1 MPLPSFSLA
10 RLLGLSALLLGGFL
24 GCGGGDPQPPPPP
37 PPPALPDAS
46 RSSVSVDRASGVQ
59 ADGIDTVLI
68 TITVRDAPGNP
79 LAGRTV
85 RVEVS
90 GEGNTV
96 TQPVGVT
103 PISGVVTALVVST
116 QVESKQVTASV
127 EAEGGAVVLSDRP
140 VIRFMEALPVQLAFL
155 TASLSATAGEAI
167 APEVQ
172 VALQDRLGRTVP
184 GALGRVTLALA
195 AGPSSAVLEGTLT
208 ADAVDG
214 IARFPQVVLKQ
225 AGTGYQLKA
234 TAGGSLAEATSRLFV
249 VTPAQPSSLV
259 LALPATLTAGS
270 AASATVT
277 IRDPFGNL
285 ATHYR
290 GTVRFSSTS
299 PGAVLPADAAFTAA
313 DNGSKS
319 VSVTLSRAGSWAV
332 RAEDVATPALAFQV
346 AVSVLPAAAAQ
357 LVLTSPSG
365 PFEAGEE
372 FSVEVLARDA
382 FGNDA
387 TGYLGTIRISSPDPL
402 AELPADYAFTLADA
416 GHHSFNVVLK
426 TAANPQIIT
435 VTDTVLPV
443 LTATLGREIIPG
455 APALLR
461 FAAQPGDGQ
470 VRSTL
475 PVTQVE
481 LTDAYGNRAR
491 VSSPSVSVSLQG
503 GDPASVLSGTVQ
515 VSPVDGLASFADL
528 SVDQEGNGFQLTA
541 GAGDLPPVASASFN
555 VIDDVPPGVVTLT
568 SAGQTSTTV
577 SLTWAAVGDDG
588 NLGAAARY
596 ELRYATTP
604 ITQPAE
610 FAAATLADEGT
621 PGAPGSTASFTV
633 TGLNAATE
641 YHFAVRMWDSAEN
654 ASALQDLQVSTS
666 NPCEDVVC
674 EVPEPTCAA
683 DGVTR
688 VTFSSACVLEDNLP
702 TCQDTEVRML
712 CPGAEGVCFAGECDT
727 ASSPQAGELSIT
739 EVMHSPSVGTTD
751 YVELHNPTPR
761 LLNIA
766 GLQIGHA
773 VPGSITSFT
782 VSSPYPGGA
791 VLVPPGGWFVVAR
804 HGQFDSNGGV
814 PADYELGDTFELLG
828 DGRLILRAG
837 AETLVEDFTWS
848 SSFPQTPGRS
858 MNLASSIVGTW
869 AAQRPWYWC
878 DTSVNSRLLGGDY
891 GTPGQPNEA
900 CGLVVGSAPSFCNI
914 QFPKTFPDPIDPV
927 TYPAVIPYGSR
938 KTIYTQFSALDLTDR
953 NRFGND
959 DYPHVQVQL
968 GYGTGADPTGWQWS
982 DARFNP
988 FYDTASAAFDPLKDE
1003 QWSWLR
1009 IMTPGTYSYGF
1020 RYRLYDPVAGSFSGY
1035 TYCDQNGV
1043 APEPSA
1049 GSYGAVT
1056 VSTEPLGPTQHV
1068 VISEFAPW
1076 GTNGGTGNEDDE
1088 FLELYNPSNAPV
1100 DLSGWKVQYMP
1111 AQGFTY
1117 QDLVALPAGASI
1129 AAHGFYLIAHTGYA
1143 GSVTPDLQYTP
1154 SLPRAGGHIRMGRE
1168 TVGPDIRDSAV
1179 VDTLGWGSAFS
1190 PEGDAVPTPANAAGS
1205 LERKAALLSTAA
1217 SMEGGPDATRGNGID
1232 SDWNAD
1238 DFVTRGV
1245 RDPQSSASPPEAP

>member
-1 MPLPSFSLA
+1 MPLPSFSLI
-10 RLLGLSALLLGGFL
+10 RWVGLSALLLGMFL
-24 GCGGGDPQPPPPP
+24 GCGGGDPPPP

-46 RSSVSVDRASGVQ
+46 RSSVSVDRASGAQ
-59 ADGIDTVLI
+59 ANGVDPVLI
-68 TITVRDAPGNP
+68 TITVRDASGNP

-85 RVEVS
+85 HVEVS

-103 PISGVVTALVVST
+103 PNTGVVTAFVVST
-116 QVESKQVTASV
+116 QVGSKQVTASV
-127 EAEGGAVVLSDRP
+127 EAEGGPVVLSDRP
-140 VIRFMEALPVQLAFL
+140 VIHFMEALPVQLAFL

-167 APEVQ
+167 APEIQ

-184 GALGRVTLALA
+184 SALGAVTLSLA

-208 ADAVDG
+208 AEAVDG

-225 AGTGYQLKA
+225 VGVGYQLKA
-234 TAGGSLAEATSRLFV
+234 TTGGSLADATSPLFEV
-249 VTPAQPSSLV
+249 RPAQPSSLV
-259 LALPATLTAGS
+259 LALPATVTAGS
-270 AASATVT
+270 AVSATVT
-277 IRDPFGNL
+277 IRDSFGNL
-285 ATHYR
+285 ATNYR
-290 GTVRFSSTS
+290 GTVRFISTS
-299 PGAVLPADAAFTAA
+299 PGATLPADAAFTAA
-313 DNGSKS
+313 DNGSKNF
-319 VSVTLSRAGSWAV
+319 SVTLSRVGNWTV
-332 RAEDVATPALAFQV
+332 RVEDAATPALAFQV

-357 LVLTSPSG
+357 LVLAAPPG

-372 FSVEVLARDA
+372 FSVEVVARDA

-387 TGYLGTIRISSPDPL
+387 TGYLGTIHISSPDPL
-402 AELPADYAFTLADA
+402 AELPPDYTFTAADA
-416 GHHSFNVVLK
+416 GHHSFNMVLK
-426 TAANPQIIT
+426 MAANPQSIT
-435 VTDTVLPV
+435 VTDTALSA
-443 LTATLGREIIPG
+443 LTVTLGREIIPG

-461 FAAQPGDGQ
+461 FSAQPGNGQ

-481 LTDAYGNRAR
+481 LTDAYGNPTR
-491 VSSPSVSVSLQG
+491 VSSPTVAVSLQG
-503 GDPASVLSGTVQ
+503 GNPASVLSGTLQ
-515 VSPVDGLASFADL
+515 VSPVDGLANFSDL
-528 SVDQEGNGFQLTA
+528 SVDEEGNGFQLTA
-541 GAGDLPPVASASFN
+541 VAAALPQVTSASFN

-568 SAGQTSTTV
+568 STGQTST
-577 SLTWAAVGDDG
+577 SIALTWTAVGDDG
-588 NLGAAARY
+588 SLGAAARY

-610 FAAATLADEGT
+610 FAAATLAAEGT

-641 YHFAVRMWDSAEN
+641 YHFAVRMWDSADN
-654 ASALQDLQVSTS
+654 ASALQDLQVFTF
-666 NPCEDVVC
+666 NPCVDVVC

-702 TCQDTEVRML
+702 TCQDTETRML
-712 CPGAEGVCFAGECDT
+712 CPGAEGVCFSGECDT

-751 YVELHNPTPR
+751 YVELYNPTQR

-766 GLQIGHA
+766 GLQIDHDVSGT
-773 VPGSITSFT
+773 VTSFT
-782 VSSPYPGGA
+782 VGSPYPNGA

-814 PADYELGDTFELLG
+814 PADSELGDTFDLLG
-828 DGRLILRAG
+828 EGRLILRVG

-858 MNLASSIVGTW
+858 MNLSLSVVGAW
-869 AAQRPWYWC
+869 ADERPWYWC

-891 GTPGQPNEA
+891 GTPGQPNET
-900 CGLVVGSAPSFCNI
+900 CGLTVGSAPSFCNI

-938 KTIYTQFSALDLTDR
+938 KTIYTQFTGVDLTDR
-953 NRFGND
+953 NLSGND
-959 DYPHVQVQL
+959 DYPHVQVQI
-968 GYGTGADPTGWQWS
+968 GYGAGADPTAWQWS

-988 FYDTASAAFDPLKDE
+988 FYDTASPAFDPFKDE

-1020 RYRLYDPVAGSFSGY
+1020 RYRLYDPLAGSFSGY

-1043 APEPSA
+1043 PPEPSA
-1049 GSYGAVT
+1049 GSYGTVT
-1056 VSTEPLGPTQHV
+1056 VSSEPLGPTQHV

-1076 GTNGGTGNEDDE
+1076 GTNEGTGNEDDE
-1088 FLELYNPSNAPV
+1088 FLELYNPSSAPV
-1100 DLSGWKVQYMP
+1100 DLSGWKLQYMP
-1111 AQGFTY
+1111 AQGLAY
-1117 QDLVALPAGASI
+1117 QELVTLPAGTSI
-1129 AAHGFYLIAHTGYA
+1129 AAHGYYLIAHTGYA
-1143 GSVTPDLQYTP
+1143 GSVTPDLQYTQP
-1154 SLPRAGGHIRMGRE
+1154 LPRGGGNIRIGQG
-1168 TVGPDIRDSAV
+1168 TIGPDIRDSAV
-1179 VDTLGWGSAFS
+1179 VDNLGWGSAFA
-1190 PEGDAVPTPANAAGS
+1190 PEGDAAPSPANAAGS

-1217 SMEGGPDATRGNGID
+1217 TMEGGSDATRGNGID

-1245 RDPQSSASPPEAP
+1245 RDPQSSTSPPEAP

>member
-1 MPLPSFSLA
+1 MSLPSFSLA
-10 RLLGLSALLLGGFL
+10 RWVGLSALLLGMLL
-24 GCGGGDPQPPPPP
+24 GCGGEDPPPPP
-37 PPPALPDAS
+37 PPPPGQPDAS
-46 RSSVSVDRASGVQ
+46 R
-59 ADGIDTVLI
+59 
-68 TITVRDAPGNP
+68 
-79 LAGRTV
+79 
-85 RVEVS
+85 
-90 GEGNTV
+90 
-96 TQPVGVT
+96 
-103 PISGVVTALVVST
+103 
-116 QVESKQVTASV
+116 
-127 EAEGGAVVLSDRP
+127 
-140 VIRFMEALPVQLAFL
+140 LAFL

-167 APEVQ
+167 APEIQ

-234 TAGGSLAEATSRLFV
+234 TAGGTLAEATSRPFEV
-249 VTPAQPSSLV
+249 RPAQPSSLV
-259 LALPATLTAGS
+259 LALPATVTAGS

-277 IRDPFGNL
+277 IRDSFGNL
-285 ATHYR
+285 ATNYR

-299 PGAVLPADAAFTAA
+299 PGATLPADTAFTAA

-319 VSVTLSRAGSWAV
+319 FSVTLSRAGSWTV
-332 RAEDVATPALAFQV
+332 RAEDTSTAELAFEV
-346 AVSVLPAAAAQ
+346 AVSVVPAVAAQ
-357 LVLTSPSG
+357 LVLTSPAG
-365 PFEAGEE
+365 PFVAGGA
-372 FSVEVLARDA
+372 FPVVVTARDA

-387 TGYLGTIRISSPDPL
+387 TGYLGTIHVSSPDPL
-402 AELPADYAFTLADA
+402 AELPPDYAFTTADE
-416 GHHSFNVVLK
+416 GHHSFSVVLR
-426 TAANPQIIT
+426 TAANPQSIT
-435 VTDTVLPV
+435 VTDIALPA
-443 LTATLGREIIPG
+443 LTATLGREISPG
-455 APALLR
+455 APAVLR
-461 FAAQPGDGQ
+461 FATQPGNGQ

-475 PVTQVE
+475 PVAQVE

-491 VSSPSVSVSLQG
+491 ASSPTVAVSLQG
-503 GDPASVLSGTVQ
+503 GNPASLLSGTIQ
-515 VSPVDGLASFADL
+515 VSPVDGLASFSDL

-541 GAGDLPPVASASFN
+541 VATALPLVASASFN

-568 SAGQTSTTV
+568 STRQTSTSI
-577 SLTWAAVGDDG
+577 SLTWTAVGDDG

-596 ELRYATTP
+596 ELRYATAP
-604 ITQPAE
+604 ITQPVE
-610 FAAATLADEGT
+610 FAAATLAEEGT

-641 YHFAVRMWDSAEN
+641 YHFAVRMWDSADN
-654 ASALQDLQVSTS
+654 ASALQDLQVFTF
-666 NPCEDVVC
+666 NPCVDVVC

-702 TCQDTEVRML
+702 TCEDTETRML
-712 CPGAEGVCFAGECDT
+712 CPGAEGVCFASECDT

-751 YVELHNPTPR
+751 YVELHNPTQR

-766 GLQIGHA
+766 GLQIDHD
-773 VPGSITSFT
+773 VSGSVTSFT
-782 VSSPYPGGA
+782 VSAPYPGGA

-814 PADYELGDTFELLG
+814 PADYELGDTFDLPG
-828 DGRLILRAG
+828 DGHLILRAG
-837 AETLVEDFTWS
+837 TETIVEDFTWS

-858 MNLASSIVGTW
+858 MNLASWIVGTW
-869 AAQRPWYWC
+869 ANKRPWYWC

-900 CGLVVGSAPSFCNI
+900 CSLAVGPAPSFCNI
-914 QFPKTFPDPIDPV
+914 QFPKKFPDPFDPV

-938 KTIYTQFSALDLTDR
+938 KTIYTQFSGLDLTDR
-953 NRFGND
+953 NLSGND
-959 DYPHVQVQL
+959 DYPHVQVQI
-968 GYGTGADPTGWQWS
+968 GYGTGADPAAWQWS

-988 FYDTASAAFDPLKDE
+988 FYDTASPAFDPLKDE

-1009 IMTPGTYSYGF
+1009 IMTPGAYSYGF
-1020 RYRLYDPVAGSFSGY
+1020 RYRLYDPLGGSFSGY

-1049 GSYGAVT
+1049 GSYGTVT
-1056 VSTEPLGPTQHV
+1056 VSSEPLGPTQHV

-1076 GTNGGTGNEDDE
+1076 GANGGTGNEDDE
-1088 FLELYNPSNAPV
+1088 FLELYNPSSAPV

-1111 AQGFTY
+1111 AQGPTY
-1117 QDLVALPAGASI
+1117 QDLVTLPAGASI
-1129 AAHGFYLIAHTGYA
+1129 AAHGYYLIAHTGYA
-1143 GSVTPDLQYTP
+1143 GSVTPDLRYTQP
-1154 SLPRAGGHIRMGRE
+1154 LPRAGGNIRVGPG

-1179 VDTLGWGSAFS
+1179 VDNLGWGTALA
-1190 PEGDAVPTPANAAGS
+1190 PEGDAAPTPANAAGS

-1217 SMEGGPDATRGNGID
+1217 TMEGGPDATRGNGID
-1232 SDWNAD
+1232 SDWNAE
-1238 DFVTRGV
+1238 DFVTRGA
-1245 RDPQSSASPPEAP
+1245 RDPQNSSSPPEAP